1 MLLSI
6 EYRGQLALATASARF
21 TREVVAGT
29 VVTDLL
35 KTLAADDG
43 EQFRRLVLDENGE
56 CGSTL
61 FVALDGE
68 HLRLDAVATIPDS
81 AREMVVMPP
90 IAGG

>member
-6 EYRGQLALATASARF
+6 EYRGQLALATASARV
-21 TREVVAGT
+21 TRDVEPGT
-29 VVTDLL
+29 LVSDLL
-35 KTLAADDG
+35 KALAADESDA
-43 EQFRRLVLDENGE
+43 FRRLVLDESGD

-68 HLRLDAVATIPDS
+68 HVRINSSTMIPDN

>member
-6 EYRGQLALATASARF
+6 EYRGQLALAAASAKVR
-21 TREVVAGT
+21 RDVEPGT
-29 VVTDLL
+29 LVSDLL
-35 KTLAADDG
+35 KALAADEGDD
-43 EQFRRLVLDENGE
+43 FRRLVLDENGE

-61 FVALDGE
+61 FVAVDGE
-68 HLRLDAVATIPDS
+68 HVRTDAGATLPEN